1 MTTPMTTPKTT
12 TVTLSQPIQR
22 GDQTITAITLR
33 KPATGEL
40 RGLKLMDLM
49 QMDVNSLGVLLP
61 RIAQPTIT
69 KADVDAMDLADITDI
84 GVEVI
89 GFFSQPVTP
98 PPADP
103 AS

>member
-1 MTTPMTTPKTT
+1 MTTA
-12 TVTLSQPIQR
+12 TVTLSKPITH
-22 GDQTITAITLR
+22 GDQTITTLTLR
-33 KPATGEL
+33 KPAAGEL
-40 RGLKLMDLM
+40 RGLKLMDVM

-69 KADVDAMDLADITDI
+69 KADVDAMDLADLTEI
-84 GVEVI
+84 GVEVV